1 MTKDTKLRLATGLFA
16 VFAVLYFL
24 ASSFRIF
31 PTEFN
36 WFKAIPL
43 TVLAIFSVRLLP
55 WQMSVAMFCAAAGD
69 FFGEMKYTDLAGE
82 SDFFFIL
89 QMGAFAAG
97 HVFIVLWL
105 LSLIKGMKEKGG
117 IYWLLALIPPVAVV
131 FAGVYWII
139 PHVSSPLCWG
149 VMGYMVIIALMW
161 WAALLQKDLLYIA
174 GACFFVLSDFIL
186 AWNLFVNDL
195 PASTY
200 LIMVPYF
207 LAEYL
212 LFIRSSGITPAGN
225 R

>member
-36 WFKAIPL
+36 WFKAVPL
-43 TVLAIFSVRLLP
+43 TVLAIFSVRFLP

-69 FFGEMKYTDLAGE
+69 LFGEMKYTDLAGE

-117 IYWLLALIPPVAVV
+117 IYWLLAMIPPVAVV
-131 FAGVYWII
+131 FAGVHWII

-149 VMGYMVIIALMW
+149 VMGYMVIIAFMW

-186 AWNLFVNDL
+186 AWNLFVNEL

-212 LFIRSSGITPAGN
+212 LFIRSAGITPAGN

>member
-1 MTKDTKLRLATGLFA
+1 
-16 VFAVLYFL
+16 
-24 ASSFRIF
+24 
-31 PTEFN
+31 
-36 WFKAIPL
+36 
-43 TVLAIFSVRLLP
+43 
-55 WQMSVAMFCAAAGD
+55 
-69 FFGEMKYTDLAGE
+69 
-82 SDFFFIL
+82 
-89 QMGAFAAG
+89 MGAFAAG

-131 FAGVYWII
+131 FAGFYWII

-186 AWNLFVNDL
+186 AWNIFVGKL

-207 LAEYL
+207 LAELL
-212 LFIRSSGITPAGN
+212 LFIRSAGIKTAGN
-225 R
+225 H